1 MAIFL
6 PAPLHCTV
14 TGIPRFFAMSSR
26 SSHLANGS
34 TNSGQHDDSAPG
46 VSAESRRTRLLG
58 LLIGDLTNPFF
69 PELIHAFEDLA
80 TRHGYEIQLG
90 STGYDTERTRR
101 SIRRMPDLRVDGAAI
116 LTFGSESPLRAEI
129 VRQLGSVPLVFID
142 QAPRAL
148 RTCALTIDYRRGMRE
163 AVQHLLNLGHRKI
176 AFISGPLGERSAQL
190 RREAFL
196 AAIDGADCMCRE
208 SWLIE
213 GNHTMES
220 GMHAMGH
227 ILNQKATP
235 TAVICSNDMM
245 ALGATRELNRQG
257 IDLPGCFSI
266 VGFDDIAFAEF
277 ATPPLTTIRMSR
289 KAIARAAVEALRSLI
304 ELPGQPVP
312 DILLK
317 VPTSL
322 VVRQSTGYAP
332 RSASRSEAGTTASLA
347 ARRPR
352 A

>member
-1 MAIFL
+1 
-6 PAPLHCTV
+6 
-14 TGIPRFFAMSSR
+14 MSRRLSQPVP
-26 SSHLANGS
+26 GP
-34 TNSGQHDDSAPG
+34 TNSGPQGGAAAGLPP
-46 VSAESRRTRLLG
+46 ECRRSRLLG

-80 TRHGYEIQLG
+80 TRHNYEILLG

-101 SIRRMPDLRVDGAAI
+101 SIRRMLELRVDGAAI
-116 LTFGSESPLRAEI
+116 LTFGSDGPLRAEI
-129 VRQLGSVPLVFID
+129 LRQLGDVPLVFVD
-142 QAPRAL
+142 EAPR
-148 RTCALTIDYRRGMRE
+148 RCGTCALIVDYRRGFRE
-163 AVQHLLNLGHRKI
+163 AVRHLANLGHRKI
-176 AFISGPLGERSAQL
+176 AFISGPMGERSAQL
-190 RREAFL
+190 RRQAFL
-196 AAIDGADCMCRE
+196 VAIDEADCICRE

-227 ILNQKATP
+227 ILGQKALP
-235 TAVICSNDMM
+235 TAVMCSNDMM
-245 ALGATRELNRQG
+245 ALGAKREMNRRG
-257 IDLPGCFSI
+257 IDLPGSI
-266 VGFDDIAFAEF
+266 SVVGFDDVQFAEF

-289 KAIARAAVEALRSLI
+289 KALARAAVEALRSLI

-312 DILLK
+312 KILLK

-322 VVRQSTGYAP
+322 IVRQSTGYAP
-332 RSASRSEAGTTASLA
+332 RNTSRAEAGAAASLA